1 LKRKKSS
8 GGGANW
14 MDTYGDMVTL
24 LLCFFVLLYS
34 MSTISEDNWRAIV
47 MSFNPNAAMAPTE
60 NSGNDGPL
68 ADPYDDVGL
77 GEGMQATQD
86 EIDDTMQ
93 MLFQALSSYLENQN
107 GENQNLISVTQ
118 GDGKVFITFNQA
130 VFFDGDSAKLRSEAY
145 PILDSVCSMLD
156 DAAGAIHE
164 VRVLGHTA
172 QAYANRPNEVAEDR
186 LLASERATNV
196 VIYVQTHCSLSPA
209 RLVSEG
215 MGQWRPVSSN
225 DTPEERAKNRRVEMI
240 ISGRNLEQELSGNIK
255 DYGADGEKTDG

>member
-1 LKRKKSS
+1 MRRKRSS

-47 MSFNPNAAMAPTE
+47 LSFNPNAAMAPTE
-60 NSGNDGPL
+60 NSGNDGPVS
-68 ADPYDDVGL
+68 DPSDGMGL
-77 GEGMQATQD
+77 DEIQTAQD
-86 EIDDTMQ
+86 EINETMEA
-93 MLFQALSSYLENQN
+93 LYQALSNYLEEQDA
-107 GENQNLISVTQ
+107 ENQNLISVTQ

-130 VFFDGDSAKLRSEAY
+130 VFFDGDSAVLRSEAY
-145 PILDSVCSMLD
+145 PILDSVCTMLN
-156 DAAGAIHE
+156 DAVSAISE

-172 QAYANRPNEVAEDR
+172 QAYANRPNDVAEDR
-186 LLASERATNV
+186 MLSSERATNV
-196 VIYVQTHCSLSPA
+196 IIYVQTHCSVSPA

-215 MGQWRPVSSN
+215 MGQWRPVASN

-240 ISGRNLEQELSGNIK
+240 ISGRNLEQEMADDIKNYESEAEGN
-255 DYGADGEKTDG
+255 